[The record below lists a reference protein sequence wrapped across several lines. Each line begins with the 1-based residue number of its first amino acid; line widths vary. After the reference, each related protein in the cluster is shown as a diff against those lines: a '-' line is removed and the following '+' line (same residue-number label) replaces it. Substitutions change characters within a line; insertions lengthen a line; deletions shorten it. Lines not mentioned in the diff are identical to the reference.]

1 MTDIKENKLGFL
13 NFLVLVLSIYV
24 LVALL
29 VDTLFKLPT
38 EISRL
43 LYYTDNSICAVFFFD
58 FCIRFYRAENKWKF
72 MRWGWIDLLSSVP
85 AIEFLR
91 AGRAVRLIRLL
102 RIANQRCNLFRMPA
116 RLVGPPYTIPSR
128 RA

>member
-1 MTDIKENKLGFL
+1 MIDTRENNLGFL
-13 NFLVLVLSIYV
+13 NFLVLVLSVYV

-43 LYYTDNSICAVFFFD
+43 LYYTDNLICAVFLYD
-58 FCIRFYRAENKWKF
+58 FSIRFYRAENKWKF
-72 MRWGWIDLLSSVP
+72 MHWGWIDLLSSVP
-85 AIEFLR
+85 AIDFLR

-102 RIANQRCNLFRMPA
+102 RILRAFRSTKYLIHHIF
-116 RLVGPPYTIPSR
+116 RN
-128 RA
+128 